1 MKTFVFLAL
10 FLVLSPTGSAG
21 AETKAPL
28 NWSPPTAGEGP
39 RTITWDDLI
48 PKAPPL
54 EDPLIGLKPS
64 QREEIDMLAA
74 IRARIAKGE
83 ISQVDPRYEDNVE
96 LTFKLK
102 KEGLDVEDLLLRYE
116 KVMVEF
122 EKRNEEVVGDL
133 NGQFVRLP
141 GYALPFDTDGTAV
154 SNFLLVPYLG
164 ACIHVPPPPINQMVL
179 VRLRQSY
186 QAKGLFD
193 PIWVT
198 GRLKTERVQQSLNY
212 VDGAGT
218 FSSGY
223 TLEGIKVEPYR
234 E

>member
-1 MKTFVFLAL
+1 
-10 FLVLSPTGSAG
+10 
-21 AETKAPL
+21 
-28 NWSPPTAGEGP
+28 
-39 RTITWDDLI
+39 
-48 PKAPPL
+48 
-54 EDPLIGLKPS
+54 
-64 QREEIDMLAA
+64 MLAA
-74 IRARIAKGE
+74 IRARMAKGE
-83 ISQVDPRYEDNVE
+83 VSQVDPRYEDNVE

-102 KEGLDVEDLLLRYE
+102 KEGLDVEGLLQRYE

-122 EKRNEEVVGDL
+122 ERRNEEVVGEL
-133 NGQFVRLP
+133 NGQSVRLP

-154 SNFLLVPYLG
+154 TNFLLVPYLG

-193 PIWVT
+193 PVWVT

-223 TLEGIKVEPYR
+223 TLEGIKIEPYR